1 MAKQARQTMQ
11 VNILKPRP
19 QLLGKQLLIF
29 HQSSLR
35 RRCLRAAWPAADLLL
50 ICFKW
55 TRGGQKAEPH
65 PLHSRRLC
73 LPVDVPAS
81 VWVSVRGECEWRHV
95 YASLAPLSYGQHVTF
110 TNNKDNEKYTGE
122 RLALRA
128 ARHCHCHCYCLLLL
142 LLLPSDSYCVA
153 LVALVLT

>member
-29 HQSSLR
+29 HQSSVR

-55 TRGGQKAEPH
+55 TRGGQKAKPH
-65 PLHSRRLC
+65 LLHSRRLC

-81 VWVSVRGECEWRHV
+81 VCECEWRHV

-128 ARHCHCHCYCLLLL
+128 ARHCHCHCLL